1 MKETLKICVATNNE
15 HKMGELRNIFKGYN
29 IELCSLNDLNIKA
42 DPEENG
48 ETYAEN
54 AFIKANE
61 VAKFTSLPVLSDDS
75 GIKIDA
81 IGGLP
86 GVHSHRFAEAFGG
99 QEKTNNFLV
108 KNYPNSKA
116 HFTAHFVLLNLTPNS
131 RNDFE
136 GIMNGHIANSVYG
149 NGGFGYDPI
158 FVPEGYECTVASL
171 SAEEKNKI
179 SHRYKASKAMLDYLI
194 KEKYLWFADFFIKI
208 NAFLNKVD
216 SKVNRQ

>member
-1 MKETLKICVATNNE
+1 
-15 HKMGELRNIFKGYN
+15 
-29 IELCSLNDLNIKA
+29 
-42 DPEENG
+42 
-48 ETYAEN
+48 
-54 AFIKANE
+54 
-61 VAKFTSLPVLSDDS
+61 
-75 GIKIDA
+75 
-81 IGGLP
+81 
-86 GVHSHRFAEAFGG
+86 
-99 QEKTNNFLV
+99 
-108 KNYPNSKA
+108 
-116 HFTAHFVLLNLTPNS
+116 
-131 RNDFE
+131 
-136 GIMNGHIANSVYG
+136 MNGHIANSVYG